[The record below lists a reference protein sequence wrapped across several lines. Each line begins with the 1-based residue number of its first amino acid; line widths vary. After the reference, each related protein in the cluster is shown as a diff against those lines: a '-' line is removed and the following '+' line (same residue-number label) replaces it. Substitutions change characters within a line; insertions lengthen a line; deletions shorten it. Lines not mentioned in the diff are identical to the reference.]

1 MKYTYGCTNWL
12 LFILDKHTEMFL
24 EIFIIL
30 LTTTILILYLTKPS
44 RPPGFPPGPSTLP
57 LIGNLHNLGAKLHL
71 HLNTLKSIYGP
82 VYSIY
87 LGRTPIV
94 VINSITAAREAVLR
108 QRDTFSGRPYPSDLP
123 YGCQLVGKQGKN
135 IGFGDVTPEWKLQ
148 RKIAEQALRDFFGRT
163 MEDHV
168 MTEVGKLL
176 ARLRPRVGKPLEL
189 GPDFD
194 LAILNVICSLL
205 FGVHY
210 ELGDSEFQRIV
221 YFNACF
227 TEGLKP
233 GQLVDVFP
241 WLARFPLPGLKKLRH
256 AVAIR
261 DEILDTKY
269 AEHEATFDE
278 NNIRDLTD
286 AILKAKSEF
295 LDSESELKTSLT
307 EDHLKAILADSF
319 IAGFKTTATSLRW
332 VFVYLLNN
340 PRVQDRI
347 HQELSPYS
355 ELPGLKDRPALQY
368 LQATLAEVLRCA
380 SPVPIPIPHR
390 VTGHTTLCGY
400 QIPKDTTMFL
410 NLWGIN
416 HDPDWWDQPFEFKP
430 ERFFND
436 EGMYEAPSASRCSYL
451 PFSAGRRVCL
461 GESLSNAIQYL
472 FVSSLLHEFS
482 FEVPPGCEP
491 PDTEELTTAVLEPK
505 AFRVVLKQK

>member
-1 MKYTYGCTNWL
+1 ML
-12 LFILDKHTEMFL
+12 L
-24 EIFIIL
+24 EIFIVLI
-30 LTTTILILYLTKPS
+30 TATILILHLMRPS
-44 RPPGFPPGPSTLP
+44 RPPGFPPGPATLP
-57 LIGNLHNLGAKLHL
+57 LIGNLHNLGTKLHL
-71 HLNTLKSIYGP
+71 HLNAIKSIHGP

-94 VINSITAAREAVLR
+94 VINSIAAAREAVLR
-108 QRDTFSGRPYPSDLP
+108 QRDTFSGRPYPSELP
-123 YGCQLVGKQGKN
+123 YGCQLVGNQGKN

-148 RKIAEQALRDFFGRT
+148 RKIAEQALKDFFGKT

-168 MTEVGKLL
+168 TTEVEQLL
-176 ARLRPRVGKPLEL
+176 ARLRPRVGEPLEL
-189 GPDFD
+189 GADFD

-210 ELGDSEFQRIV
+210 ERGDSEFQRIV

-241 WLARFPLPGLKKLRH
+241 WLANFPLPGLQKLRH

-286 AILKAKSEF
+286 AILKAKHD
-295 LDSESELKTSLT
+295 LHDSDSELKTSLS
-307 EDHLKAILADSF
+307 EDHLKAILADFF
-319 IAGFKTTATSLRW
+319 IAGFKTTATNLRW

-340 PRVQDRI
+340 PDVQKRI
-347 HQELSPYS
+347 HQEVSPYS
-355 ELPGLKDRPALQY
+355 EAPGLKDRPALPY

-380 SPVPIPIPHR
+380 SPVPVPIPHR
-390 VTGHTTLCGY
+390 VTSHTTLCGY
-400 QIPKDTTMFL
+400 QIPKDTTVFL

-416 HDPDWWDQPFEFKP
+416 HDPDWWDQPFKFKP
-430 ERFFND
+430 ERFFNA
-436 EGMYEAPSASRCSYL
+436 EGMFEAPSASRCSYL
-451 PFSAGRRVCL
+451 PFSAGKRVCP

-472 FVSSLLHEFS
+472 FVSSLLHEFT
-482 FEVPPGCEP
+482 FEVPPGSEP
-491 PDTEELTTAVLEPK
+491 PDTEERTTAVLEPK
-505 AFRVVLKQK
+505 PFQVVLRKR